1 MNKNTPAGLRTISP
15 ALATAVLGFF
25 MSAAGNAIAAE
36 TTSNPAEASLGATPA
51 PTLLAQS
58 SLMDE
63 VNGVGSLATP
73 APATAA
79 PSLDQ
84 VTSVSQ
90 FSDVKP
96 TDWAFQALQ
105 SLVERYGCI
114 VGYPNKTFRGN
125 RPLSRY
131 EFAAGLN
138 ACLDKIQEL
147 LAAATADLA
156 TKEDLEK
163 VKKLMEEFA
172 PELAAL
178 RGRVDALE
186 VRTATLEKQQFS
198 TTTKLFGQVVMG
210 VQGRNSPDISLAGFE
225 FNDNSDQ
232 VNVIT
237 NVQLSLFTAFSE
249 RSLLFTGLNAGT
261 GRSYSDLLTN
271 NVLLGY
277 EGDTGS
283 SVQLS
288 DLTFRHLFG
297 NNFAVLVGAE
307 GVNMINA
314 FRGGNRIESA
324 GQGPLSFLA
333 QRNPVLNIGSSGG
346 SGANAG
352 LGFDWQLG
360 SRFSLQGVYFSN
372 RPEDP
377 TNGGLFGGENGGT
390 TVGAQLTIAPT
401 DTIDIALH
409 YANSYSPTGYL
420 GLGTG
425 DDQVALPTQIA
436 PFVRA
441 PIQTNAFGGTL
452 SWRLSP
458 RITVGGWAGYT
469 NSELQGAG
477 GGNVETINWMA
488 FLNFPDLLK
497 EGNLGAIYVGQ
508 PPAIFQSDLPIGRN
522 VPDFSSNGNL
532 FAAGPGG
539 QPGRTTHVEAFY
551 RYRVS
556 DNISITPGVILI
568 FNPNNNPDNDT
579 ITIGVLRT
587 TFTF

>member
-1 MNKNTPAGLRTISP
+1 MSRNKLLDFKTLSP
-15 ALATAVLGFF
+15 ALATAILGFF
-25 MSAAGNAIAAE
+25 MSVAGSAIAAD
-36 TTSNPAEASLGATPA
+36 TANPGAPSQNTITA
-51 PTLLAQS
+51 PDLVAQS

-63 VNGVGSLATP
+63 VNGVGTLATP
-73 APATAA
+73 SPETAS

-125 RPLSRY
+125 RALTRY

-147 LAAATADLA
+147 IAAATADLA

-198 TTTKLFGQVVMG
+198 TTTKLFGQVIMG

-225 FNDNSDQ
+225 FNDDSDQ
-232 VNVIT
+232 INVIT
-237 NVQLSLFTAFSE
+237 NTQLSLFTAFSE

-261 GRSYSDLLTN
+261 GRSYSQLLTN

-277 EGDTGS
+277 EGDTGG

-324 GQGPLSFLA
+324 GQGPLSFFA
-333 QRNPVLNIGSSGG
+333 QRNPVLNLGASGG

-372 RPEDP
+372 RPDDP
-377 TNGGLFGGENGGT
+377 ANGGLFGGENGGT

-425 DDQVALPTQIA
+425 DDQVALPTQIN

-452 SWRLSP
+452 SWRISP
-458 RITVGGWAGYT
+458 RITIGGWAGYT
-469 NSELQGAG
+469 NSELQGSG

-488 FLNFPDLLK
+488 FLNFPDLFK

-508 PPAIFQSDLPIGRN
+508 PPAIFQSDLPLGRN
-522 VPDFSSNGNL
+522 VPDFINNGNV

-539 QPGRTTHVEAFY
+539 QPARTTHVEAFY
-551 RYRVS
+551 RYRIS
-556 DNISITPGVILI
+556 DNISITPGVIVI